1 MKTTLSDLLSDICD
15 IPANAD
21 CDITGLTLDSR
32 YIKAGDLFLACVGT
46 HLDGRQFID
55 KAILNG
61 AQAVLAEA
69 DSVDSSVLV
78 WRGDVPIIFIKN
90 LNHQVGRIAARFY
103 QYPAKSLRIVGIS
116 GTNGKT
122 SCSHFV
128 AAALTRVGV
137 TCGVIGTLGNG
148 LYGNIAPT
156 NLTTPDAVTLQAIFA
171 EFVMQGAKAVAME
184 VSSHSLDQG
193 RVDGIPFEVAIFT
206 NLTRDH
212 LDYHGDM
219 ASYGAAKKRLYDNAL
234 VQHAVV
240 NADDDFGLTLI
251 ESLHATQDIYAYR
264 VKQSESLPVPA
275 IYADKVHLGMAG
287 LNAQVHTPWGS
298 GQLQTG
304 LIGQFNLS
312 NALAVLTTLCV
323 MDIPFPT
330 ALAGLL
336 GLQPVPGRMEA
347 LGGQD
352 KPLVV
357 VDYSHTPDA
366 LEKALAAIRQHCE
379 GKLYCLFGCGGDRDR
394 GKRPIMAKIAED
406 YADCVVVTDDNPR
419 HEDPKQIVADILQGF
434 VDPTKVIVQHD
445 RSKAIQDIIQCA
457 KAGDCILVAGKGA
470 ETYQQ
475 VGDTKIPFS
484 DVAHVT
490 KFL

>member
-1 MKTTLSDLLSDICD
+1 MKTTLSALLHDFCE
-15 IPANAD
+15 IPPKAD

-32 YIKAGDLFLACVGT
+32 HVKAGDLFFACVGT
-46 HLDGRQFID
+46 QLDGRQFID

-61 AQAVLAEA
+61 AKAVLSEGDAA
-69 DSVDSSVLV
+69 NPSVV
-78 WRGDVPIIFIKN
+78 WQGDVPIIFIKN
-90 LNHQVGRIAARFY
+90 LNHQVGKIAARFF

-128 AAALTRVGV
+128 AAALTRQGI

-148 LYGNIAPT
+148 LYGNIHPT
-156 NLTTPDAVTLQAIFA
+156 NLTTPDAITLQAIFA
-171 EFVMQGAKAVAME
+171 DFVTQGAKAVAME

-193 RVDGIPFEVAIFT
+193 RVDDIPFEVAIFT

-219 ASYGAAKKRLYDNAL
+219 ATYGAAKKRLYDNAL
-234 VQHAVV
+234 LQHAVI
-240 NADDDFGLTLI
+240 NADDDFGQALI
-251 ESLHATQDIYAYR
+251 QTLHATQDIYAYR
-264 VKQSESLPVPA
+264 VKQSESLSVPT
-275 IYADKVHLGMAG
+275 IFADKVHSSIMG
-287 LNAQVHTPWGS
+287 LSAVVHTPWGE
-298 GQLQTG
+298 GQLQTS

-312 NALAVLTTLCV
+312 NVLAVLTTLCV
-323 MDIPFPT
+323 MGVPFEA
-330 ALAGLL
+330 ALASLA

-352 KPLVV
+352 TPLVV

-366 LEKALAAIRQHCE
+366 LEKALLAIRQHCE

-406 YADCVVVTDDNPR
+406 YADYVVVTDDNPR
-419 HEDPKQIVADILQGF
+419 HEDPKQIMTDILQGF
-434 VDPTKVIVQHD
+434 VDPSKVIVQHD

-475 VGDTKIPFS
+475 IGDTKIPFS
-484 DVAHVT
+484 DVAHVA